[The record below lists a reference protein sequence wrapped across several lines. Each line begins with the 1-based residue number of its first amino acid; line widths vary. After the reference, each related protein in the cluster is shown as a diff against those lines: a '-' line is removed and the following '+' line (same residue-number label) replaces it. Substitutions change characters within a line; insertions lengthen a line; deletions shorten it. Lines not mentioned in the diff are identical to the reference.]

1 METLLFR
8 AKRKVCQYSHTGYTS
23 HQQGCQFPGIQKT
36 EAILSC
42 KKYMQMQNDMGYA
55 TGIDQIPSGK
65 GGNHAGRNTGLLKW
79 VHEASLT
86 GNTYA

>member
-1 METLLFR
+1 M
-8 AKRKVCQYSHTGYTS
+8 
-23 HQQGCQFPGIQKT
+23 
-36 EAILSC
+36 SC
-42 KKYMQMQNDMGYA
+42 KKYMQIQNDMGYA